1 MEDKE
6 KTITISMEE
15 YKELLIIK
23 GRYEELKDKYIN
35 THPII
40 MREPIHSGDWKPD
53 LSKSPTVTFN
63 KEVSA

>member
-1 MEDKE
+1 MNE
-6 KTITISMEE
+6 KLETITITMEE

-23 GRYEELKDKYIN
+23 GRYEELKSQQKN
-35 THPII
+35 TQPII
-40 MREPIHSGDWKPD
+40 MREPIYSGDWKPD